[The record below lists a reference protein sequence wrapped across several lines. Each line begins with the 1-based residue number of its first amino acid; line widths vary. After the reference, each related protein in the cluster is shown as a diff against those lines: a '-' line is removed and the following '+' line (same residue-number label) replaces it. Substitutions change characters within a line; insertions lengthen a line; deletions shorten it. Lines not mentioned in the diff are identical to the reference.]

1 MDKSSDHP
9 LDQAARLYGSAQGL
23 AAELG
28 VSKGAFS
35 QWKLDGRGTPAK
47 HCPTIERLT
56 GIRCEELCPEVEWWV
71 LRGTTPGEGG
81 QLELLP

>member
-1 MDKSSDHP
+1 MDQSSVHP
-9 LDQAARLYGSAQGL
+9 LDQAARIYGSAQGL

-35 QWKLDGRGTPAK
+35 QWKLDGRRTPPE

-56 GIRCEELCPEVEWWV
+56 GIRCEVLCPEVEWWV
-71 LRGTTPGEGG
+71 LRGTAPCERG